1 MKTKRIEI
9 ERVFIAASDVR
20 SACKESYL
28 NDPTDESW
36 DAVIAADVVYAAA
49 WSNRDAAMGFIRG
62 IK

>member
-9 ERVFIAASDVR
+9 ERVFVAASDVR
-20 SACKESYL
+20 AACKESYL

-49 WSNRDAAMGFIRG
+49 WSNRDAAMGFVRG